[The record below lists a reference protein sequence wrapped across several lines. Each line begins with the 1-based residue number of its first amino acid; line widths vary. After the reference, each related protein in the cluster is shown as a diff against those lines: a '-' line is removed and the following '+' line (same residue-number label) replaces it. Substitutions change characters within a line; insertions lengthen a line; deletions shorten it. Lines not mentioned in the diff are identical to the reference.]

1 MIFSI
6 LAQIN
11 KKIYHMNKYT
21 RIAIISIFS
30 ILFVYSL
37 WFFSSLVVYM
47 IISLILSLI
56 GMPLVKLLI
65 KIKILK
71 WRIPVSLAAGITLL
85 TEIAVVISVILIFIP
100 IVSYQADV
108 IDNIDNSRVSNG
120 LLKAVQNMDKTLIDY
135 GLIQENEP
143 LEDIIDKKVDKI
155 VNIATFSNLIK
166 SLLSLTGNFFMGLFT
181 ICFMT
186 FFFLRDEN
194 LFPNSILLLTPQ
206 RDVRKVRNILRKT
219 KTLLGRYFVGLL
231 IEISS
236 MITLLIIGLSILS
249 VPSATLIGFFGG
261 TMNIIPYLG
270 PIFGASLG
278 TVLGVIGELGA
289 GNYQNFYL
297 VGGKIAVVF
306 LAANLVD
313 NIILQPLIYSNSVKA
328 HPLEIFLV
336 IMMAGTIAGAV
347 GMIIA
352 IPAYTM
358 IRIIAGEFLSE
369 FKLVRQLTNK
379 IN

>member
-1 MIFSI
+1 VNFSI

-11 KKIYHMNKYT
+11 KKRYHMNKYT

-30 ILFVYSL
+30 IIFAYSL
-37 WFFSSLVVYM
+37 WFFSGLLVYT

-65 KIKILK
+65 KIEIFK
-71 WRIPVSLAAGITLL
+71 WKVPVSLAAAITLL
-85 TEIAVVISVILIFIP
+85 TEIGIVISIILVFIP
-100 IVSYQADV
+100 IVSHQADV
-108 IDNIDNSRVSNG
+108 VDNIDNTRVSNG
-120 LLKAVQNMDKTLIDY
+120 LLKAVQNMDKKLIDY
-135 GLIQENEP
+135 GLIQADEP
-143 LEDIIDKKVDKI
+143 LEEIIDKKVDKI

-166 SLLSLTGNFFMGLFT
+166 NLLSLTGNFFMGLFT

-236 MITLLIIGLSILS
+236 MITLLIIGLTILG
-249 VPSATLIGFFGG
+249 VPSAILIGFFGG

-270 PIFGASLG
+270 PIFGATLG
-278 TVLGVIGELGA
+278 TILGVIGELGA

-297 VGGKIAVVF
+297 VGGKIGVVF

-313 NIILQPLIYSNSVKA
+313 NIVLQPLIYSNSVKA

-336 IMMAGTIAGAV
+336 IMMAGTIGGAV

-352 IPAYTM
+352 IPTYTM
-358 IRIIAGEFLSE
+358 IRIVAGEFLGE
-369 FKLVRQLTNK
+369 FKLVQQLTNK

>member
-1 MIFSI
+1 
-6 LAQIN
+6 
-11 KKIYHMNKYT
+11 MNKYT

-30 ILFVYSL
+30 IIFAYSL
-37 WFFSSLVVYM
+37 WFFSGLLVYT

-65 KIKILK
+65 KIEIFK
-71 WRIPVSLAAGITLL
+71 WKVPVSLAAAITLL
-85 TEIAVVISVILIFIP
+85 TEIGIVISIILVFIP
-100 IVSYQADV
+100 IVSHQADV
-108 IDNIDNSRVSNG
+108 VDNIDNTRVSNG
-120 LLKAVQNMDKTLIDY
+120 LLKAVQNMDKKLIDY
-135 GLIQENEP
+135 GLIQADEP
-143 LEDIIDKKVDKI
+143 LEEIIDKKVDKI

-166 SLLSLTGNFFMGLFT
+166 NLLSLTGNFFMGLFT

-236 MITLLIIGLSILS
+236 MITLLIIGLTILG
-249 VPSATLIGFFGG
+249 VPSAILIGFFGG

-270 PIFGASLG
+270 PIFGATLG
-278 TVLGVIGELGA
+278 TILGVIGELGA

-297 VGGKIAVVF
+297 VGGKIGVVF

-313 NIILQPLIYSNSVKA
+313 NIVLQPLIYSNSVKA

-336 IMMAGTIAGAV
+336 IMMAGTIGGAV

-352 IPAYTM
+352 IPTYTM
-358 IRIIAGEFLSE
+358 IRIVAGEFLGE
-369 FKLVRQLTNK
+369 FKLVQQLTNK

>member
-1 MIFSI
+1 VIFSI